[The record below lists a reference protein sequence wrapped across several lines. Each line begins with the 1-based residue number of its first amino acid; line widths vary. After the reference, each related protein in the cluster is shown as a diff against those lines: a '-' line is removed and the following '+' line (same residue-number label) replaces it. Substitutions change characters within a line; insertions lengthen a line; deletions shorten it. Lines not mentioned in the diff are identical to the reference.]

1 MKTKKTAST
10 ATVITTEKVTLNG
23 VEYEI
28 QLQPLTP
35 QTDNTT
41 TTLNPAVTTREIV
54 REAPAVTELPRWE
67 DGAC

>member
-1 MKTKKTAST
+1 MKTKHKPTT
-10 ATVITTEKVTLNG
+10 ERVIATEKVILNG

-35 QTDNTT
+35 QTENTT
-41 TTLNPAVTTREIV
+41 TTLNPAVTTREVV